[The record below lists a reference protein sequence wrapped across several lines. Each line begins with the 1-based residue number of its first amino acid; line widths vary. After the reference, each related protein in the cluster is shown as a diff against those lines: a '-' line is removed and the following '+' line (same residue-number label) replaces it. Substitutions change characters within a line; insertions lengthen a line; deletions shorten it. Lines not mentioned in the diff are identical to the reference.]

1 MTSKKLHILI
11 FSLFLVM
18 LLALQSCEKKSL
30 KTTKKQHSRSE
41 IDTLIAVAHKYFEKG
56 KFDSSYYY
64 FNKVKSLCDVKK
76 DTSEIIYSLLNIA
89 TIEQNQG
96 NYHESENTVTKAIP
110 LLINN
115 TKPSHHWG
123 IYTTLGINYM
133 FLHDYKRAIY
143 YHNKASKLKTDK
155 TRIQDSKNNIA
166 LVYME
171 HQDYQKAIQILLPL
185 TLDKG
190 FISNEDRYII
200 IDNLG
205 YCFFKIKDSRA
216 FYYLNKALIINTKNK
231 YEWGL
236 ITSYSRLAEFY
247 MKNNPRLAYKYSS
260 LAYEKATKIKDIN
273 DRLINLVLL
282 IKSSK
287 GDLLKKHVLDYI
299 RINDSN
305 NKAKQIAKNQFAKM
319 KYDGRKEIK
328 ENQKMKIEKFENEI
342 QLEQQKNRVLLL
354 FYFIT
359 TGIIATLGIVKYL
372 YSKNKTDK
380 IKTMIETENRISK
393 KLHDEVAN
401 DLFQTIAFTET
412 QDLGSNEN
420 KALLL
425 SNLVNIY
432 YATRNISRENSPLV
446 KGIEF
451 ETEIKELLNGFNSE
465 TVNIIANGIEQVDW
479 KKLDNIKK
487 IIVYRVLQELL
498 INMKKHSNCSLAMLI
513 FKKNKNNLEINYS
526 DDGAGAPIDEIIKG
540 KGLQNVRNR
549 ILDVKGNITFE
560 SEPNKGF
567 KSNIVLPL

>member
-1 MTSKKLHILI
+1 MTSKNIYILI
-11 FSLFLVM
+11 FSLLLAM
-18 LLALQSCEKKSL
+18 LLALQSCEKKPL
-30 KTTKKQHSRSE
+30 KTTKKQDNKVKINR
-41 IDTLIAVAHKYFEKG
+41 LILLGETKYQKME
-56 KFDSSYYY
+56 FDSSYYY

-76 DTSEIIYSLLNIA
+76 DTSEIIYSLINIA
-89 TIEQNQG
+89 AIEQNQG
-96 NYHESENTVTKAIP
+96 NYYESENTVTKAIP

-133 FLHDYKRAIY
+133 FLHEYKRAIY

-171 HQDYQKAIQILLPL
+171 QQDYQKAIQILLPL

-200 IDNLG
+200 LDNLG
-205 YCFFKIKDSRA
+205 YCYFKLGDSKAIYYFKKSLKLRKIKKD
-216 FYYLNKALIINTKNK
+216 
-231 YEWGL
+231 EWGL

-247 MKNNPRLAYKYSS
+247 LKKNPRLAYKYSL

-273 DRLINLVLL
+273 DRLISLTSL
-282 IKSSK
+282 IKSSE
-287 GDLLKKHVLDYI
+287 GNESKKYALDYI

-319 KYDGRKEIK
+319 KYDSKNERE
-328 ENQKMKIEKFENEI
+328 ENQKLKIDNIQNEF

-359 TGIIATLGIVKYL
+359 IGIIATLGIVKYL

-380 IKTMIETENRISK
+380 IKTTIETENRISK

-425 SNLVNIY
+425 SNLGNIY
-432 YATRNISRENSPLV
+432 SATRNISRENSPLI

-451 ETEIKELLNGFNSE
+451 ETEIKELLSGFNSK

-526 DDGAGAPIDEIIKG
+526 DNGAGAPIDEIIKG

>member
-1 MTSKKLHILI
+1 
-11 FSLFLVM
+11 
-18 LLALQSCEKKSL
+18 
-30 KTTKKQHSRSE
+30 
-41 IDTLIAVAHKYFEKG
+41 
-56 KFDSSYYY
+56 
-64 FNKVKSLCDVKK
+64 
-76 DTSEIIYSLLNIA
+76 
-89 TIEQNQG
+89 
-96 NYHESENTVTKAIP
+96 
-110 LLINN
+110 
-115 TKPSHHWG
+115 
-123 IYTTLGINYM
+123 
-133 FLHDYKRAIY
+133 
-143 YHNKASKLKTDK
+143 
-155 TRIQDSKNNIA
+155 
-166 LVYME
+166 
-171 HQDYQKAIQILLPL
+171 
-185 TLDKG
+185 
-190 FISNEDRYII
+190 
-200 IDNLG
+200 
-205 YCFFKIKDSRA
+205 
-216 FYYLNKALIINTKNK
+216 
-231 YEWGL
+231 
-236 ITSYSRLAEFY
+236 

-319 KYDGRKEIK
+319 KYDVRKEIK